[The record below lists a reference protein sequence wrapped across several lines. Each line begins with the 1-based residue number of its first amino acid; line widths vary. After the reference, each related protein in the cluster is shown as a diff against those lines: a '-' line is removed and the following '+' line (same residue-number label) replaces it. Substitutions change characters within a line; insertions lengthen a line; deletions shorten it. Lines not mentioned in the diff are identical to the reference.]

1 MPYGSRGSYRR
12 GGSARQHGETP
23 TLFVSLHRGR
33 QGGFSIIELV
43 LVILIIGLIASIMI
57 PNLINALHKAK
68 QTRTM
73 AELRLIGGAWM
84 SWLTDQAGA
93 ASAGAQQ
100 TYDVGT
106 FEALLYGEIHGY
118 LHPSDTFFYMQE
130 VPEHDAWGSR
140 LTFYQN
146 TNALTDSQL
155 LLCAAARDDR
165 FDTCD
170 GTTDIPIGPFL
181 ATDYDQD
188 IIWADGFLLRWPDSR
203 VGAGE

>member
-1 MPYGSRGSYRR
+1 MTNRAVSSMPERATERGPSRSNFGPMPH
-12 GGSARQHGETP
+12 GRQHG
-23 TLFVSLHRGR
+23 
-33 QGGFSIIELV
+33 FSIVELV
-43 LVILIIGLIASIMI
+43 LVILIIGLIASILI

-100 TYDVGT
+100 TYEVST
-106 FEALLYGEIHGY
+106 FQALSYPEIYSH

-130 VPEHDAWGSR
+130 VPSRDAWGSQ
-140 LTFYQN
+140 LTFYRN
-146 TNALTDSQL
+146 TDGLTDSQL
-155 LLCAAARDDR
+155 LLCAAARDGNY
-165 FDTCD
+165 DTCD
-170 GTTDIPIGPFL
+170 GANDIPIGPFL

-188 IIWADGFLLRWPDSR
+188 IVWADGFLLRWPDTR
-203 VGAGE
+203 AGAED